1 MGVPAGSKVYDIGQ
15 ILPSQNASHLSD
27 HQKYLTLNKHFCPLS
42 CQMKYLQK
50 VLHGCNRSCKSS
62 YLLDN
67 FLYNKTK
74 DEVYCIYCAL
84 FLTEEKRKS
93 LKCVVKLRYSGWH
106 NIEKENKHIGN
117 TYPWNAVQEALEIK
131 GKMKTLSTLYL
142 CRMTILFPNKVK
154 RISNYFASYCTSY
167 SSPW

>member
-1 MGVPAGSKVYDIGQ
+1 MYFILDSCNVNQVEVLEPSLQSNAGDGKMRVPAGSKVYDIGQ
-15 ILPSQNASHLSD
+15 ILPSQNASHLFD
-27 HQKYLTLNKHFCPLS
+27 HQKYLTLNKHFRPLS
-42 CQMKYLQK
+42 CQMKYLQN

-74 DEVYCIYCAL
+74 DEVYGIYCAL

-117 TYPWNAVQEALEIK
+117 TYP
-131 GKMKTLSTLYL
+131 
-142 CRMTILFPNKVK
+142 
-154 RISNYFASYCTSY
+154 
-167 SSPW
+167 